1 MDALIGPLRWIHV
14 LAGTLALVV
23 APGAMLTVK
32 GGDDGTPGDVGEPR
46 TPTERG
52 LVGGAARSR
61 IPVRRGSGRCETEPR
76 DRREA
81 PRENTMLRTRVLRPR
96 WLTVALVL
104 WAAAW
109 LSLPAPAD
117 GAPLPPAKASTA
129 DGAAGG
135 VELAA
140 LRQALVAQGL
150 TPADAELVLARL
162 TPAERAEL
170 AQRVGELAVGGD
182 GTLLII
188 GLILLVAILLYL
200 PLAGRMQG
208 WWR

>member
-1 MDALIGPLRWIHV
+1 
-14 LAGTLALVV
+14 
-23 APGAMLTVK
+23 
-32 GGDDGTPGDVGEPR
+32 
-46 TPTERG
+46 
-52 LVGGAARSR
+52 
-61 IPVRRGSGRCETEPR
+61 
-76 DRREA
+76 
-81 PRENTMLRTRVLRPR
+81 MLRTRVLRPR

-109 LSLPAPAD
+109 LSLPAPTE
-117 GAPLPPAKASTA
+117 GAPLPPVR
-129 DGAAGG
+129 AATTEG
-135 VELAA
+135 VTDSSVVEATV

-170 AQRVGELAVGGD
+170 AQRAEELALGGD
-182 GTLLII
+182 ATLLII

-200 PLAGRMQG
+200 PMAGRMQG